1 MTQRKFTQRWIL
13 AGVLLALP
21 AMLFTA
27 ARAQDDVAANA
38 DAANGEVADGI
49 DWQEPTPAV
58 IAKAKADQK
67 LILADFYA
75 DWCGYCQEQDET
87 TYRDD
92 RIILMTDQV
101 VATKIN
107 EEQSRDLIAQF
118 KVTGYPTM
126 VFISTDGQEID
137 RTVGAFRETAGYLRW
152 FGDIMYKNALPQMR
166 EALEKNPRDIKLLTA
181 MALIYSAAEHKL
193 EAKGFLEKAGDVA
206 TAKYDAKEKIE
217 RDKNGQT
224 ARAFR
229 LLSAYFNSSQDYE
242 RAIPSLHY
250 LSQLSTRP
258 REVVAARMT
267 LAEDFYQ
274 MNQTPKA
281 IAELESLLKTG
292 ELNGE
297 EKRAA
302 ETKLSEYK
310 KAPN

>member
-1 MTQRKFTQRWIL
+1 MQLRKYAQRWML
-13 AGVLLALP
+13 AGVLLTLP
-21 AMLFTA
+21 AMPFSI
-27 ARAQDDVAANA
+27 ARAQNDVGANA

-49 DWQEPTPAV
+49 DWQAPTPA
-58 IAKAKADQK
+58 ITEKAKAEQK

-75 DWCGYCQEQDET
+75 DWCGYCHEQDET

-107 EEQSRDLIAQF
+107 EGQSGDLIAQF

-126 VFISTDGQEID
+126 VLIRADGSEID
-137 RTVGAFRETAGYLRW
+137 RTVGAFQKTEDYLRW
-152 FGDIMYKNALPQMR
+152 FGKIMYDNTLPQMQA
-166 EALEKNPRDIKLLTA
+166 ALEKNPTDIKLLTTT
-181 MALIYSAAEHKL
+181 ALIYSAADQKQEV
-193 EAKGFLEKAGDVA
+193 AGFLNKAGDVA
-206 TAKYDAKEKIE
+206 MAKYEAQEKIE
-217 RDKNGQT
+217 RDKSGQI

-229 LLSAYFNSSQDYE
+229 LLAMYFDSRQDYE

-258 REVVAARMT
+258 REIVAARMT

-281 IAELESLLKTG
+281 IAELEALLKTSD
-292 ELNGE
+292 LVGE
-297 EKRAA
+297 EKQKAKI
-302 ETKLSEYK
+302 KLDEYK